1 MDVHQVLNTAVKV
14 VFEER
19 AKFVIFGL
27 TGRTGSG
34 CTTTANLLR
43 KSHSEFSPPTPI
55 NENGNES
62 DREYRIC
69 FDFIKNNWNE
79 FHVISGADIISSF
92 AIESGFDDFIAEY
105 SNVTNEKMANN
116 FSDYSALYSQLAE
129 EWRCIREAAVRN
141 DESQQMLDRAHIFC
155 FESLPKFTLET
166 KRVFNLQKQGSY
178 TKFYQKI
185 ANNIR
190 RSGSAYSGDFSAEA
204 IYCLAR
210 RMNSFIKTLRKR
222 QKKIGNKVLVCVD
235 AIRNS
240 FEATFFRERY
250 AAFYLVS
257 VSTDENERR
266 RRLRSIGYDDSAI
279 DQIDAKEC
287 PKKLIGGEYYYS
299 QNVSKCV
306 EMADVH
312 LYNVY
317 DMDGAF
323 RELKKQ
329 LVRYVSLVIH
339 PGIVQPSDI
348 ERCMQIAIDAKLN
361 SACLS
366 RQVGAVVTDPSYSIK
381 AIGWNNSPEGQ
392 IPCGHRL
399 VNDYLVHEDLLAFSE
414 FERTDKKFRKQICD
428 IYKPESGAVKS
439 DGWPVSYCFKEI
451 ENCMDGEKNQVHTRA
466 LHAEENAF
474 LQIAKYGGQAV
485 KGGYLFTTS
494 SPCELCAKKAYQLG
508 IANIYYLDP
517 YPGISGT
524 HVLGVGEIP
533 PKVIPFGG
541 AVGRGYYQLYAPV
554 MPHKEALNHLL
565 GLAVPNKKAE
575 MKSRID
581 ELEVERAYLIR
592 ENERLRGALQV
603 RDLRE

>member
-1 MDVHQVLNTAVKV
+1 MANLEVLNTAVKN

-34 CTTTANLLR
+34 CTTVTKLL
-43 KSHSEFSPPTPI
+43 KQSHEQFAPPTPI
-55 NENGNES
+55 NEKASET
-62 DREYRIC
+62 DREYNIC
-69 FDFIKNNWNE
+69 YDFIKNNWNE

-92 AIESGFDDFIAEY
+92 AIEKEFDIFLKEY
-105 SNVTNEKMANN
+105 SSIVNIEQQAINAKFND
-116 FSDYSALYSQLAE
+116 DYIILYSSLAD
-129 EWRCIREAAVRN
+129 EWKRICETVSKNKTQALL
-141 DESQQMLDRAHIFC
+141 DEVYIFC
-155 FESLPKFTLET
+155 FKKLPEFTQET
-166 KRVFNLQKQGSY
+166 KRVFNQYKQGSY
-178 TKFYQKI
+178 TKFYQKL

-190 RSGSAYSGDFSAEA
+190 RSGSAYSSQFSAEA

-210 RMNSFIKTLRKR
+210 RMNSFIKTLRTR
-222 QKKIGNKVLVCVD
+222 QKNSGGKVLVCID

-266 RRLRSIGYDDSAI
+266 RRLRSNGYDDAAI
-279 DQIDAKEC
+279 DQIDEKEC

-306 EMADVH
+306 EIADIH
-312 LYNVY
+312 LYNKY

-329 LVRYVSLVIH
+329 LVRYISLVVH
-339 PGIVQPSDI
+339 PGIVQPSDV

-366 RQVGAVVTDPSYSIK
+366 RQVGAVVTDSSYSIK
-381 AIGWNNSPEGQ
+381 AIGWNNTPEGQ

-399 VNDYLVHEDLLAFSE
+399 ANDYLTYEDLSAFSE
-414 FERTDKKFRKQICD
+414 FERTDQNFRKQVHS
-428 IYKPESGAVKS
+428 IYKQDLGCVKS
-439 DGWPVSYCFKEI
+439 DGWPVSYCFKDI
-451 ENCMDGEKNQVHTRA
+451 KNCLDGEKNQVHTRA

-474 LQIAKYGGQAV
+474 LQITKYGGQGV

-508 IANIYYLDP
+508 ITNIYYLDP

-533 PKVIPFGG
+533 PKVIPFNG
-541 AVGRGYYQLYAPV
+541 AVGRGYHQLYDPV

-565 GLAVPNKKAE
+565 GLTMPNKKAE
-575 MKSRID
+575 MKSRIK
-581 ELEVERAYLIR
+581 ELEDER
-592 ENERLRGALQV
+592 ERLIQENTSLRSALKQQ
-603 RDLRE
+603 D